1 MANNT
6 YFLLLG
12 GNEANTLELF
22 EKAKQLLSK
31 EGDVVQ
37 ESKIYQSKA
46 WGYESDKLFLNQ
58 AIKFISALLPEELL
72 QKIHTTEHQLGRT
85 RKNDGY
91 ADRGID
97 IDILLYNN
105 EMFKTE
111 LLEIPHP
118 HLHKR
123 AFALAPLND
132 LYTDYQH
139 PKLKK
144 VIRELYFKV
153 KDDTVVKIDT

>member
-132 LYTDYQH
+132 LYPDYQH

-144 VIRELYFKV
+144 VIRELYFMV
-153 KDDTVVKIDT
+153 EDYSVIKIDT